1 MKLGKRKPLKKV
13 PVEVLL
19 EKKPHGGQNIKD
31 IDPELV
37 YALAKIHCT
46 QREIAAV
53 CGCSITTIKDRYI
66 DIVHRGE
73 DEGKSSLRRLQW
85 EQAEKG
91 NVQMLIWLGKQI
103 LGQKDKQPDEATQVH
118 YNVFCNEVPK

>member
-46 QREIAAV
+46 QREIEAV
-53 CGCSITTIKDRYI
+53 CGCSIQQ
-66 DIVHRGE
+66 H
-73 DEGKSSLRRLQW
+73 
-85 EQAEKG
+85 
-91 NVQMLIWLGKQI
+91 
-103 LGQKDKQPDEATQVH
+103 QKD
-118 YNVFCNEVPK
+118 